1 MRTKI
6 LVYLLLLFPAFAQAQ
21 KKSPFL
27 PEKINL
33 DWKLVSN
40 NHEGKDQYLATLR
53 ISNTNPKAPLPASGW
68 TIYFNALRDMAQK
81 DVGEGLMMEH
91 IHGDLFRLWPTAAFK
106 GIEPGKSITL
116 HCLSNDW
123 AFNRSD
129 APCGFYWVWDNA
141 PETSYNITSLT
152 IAQPEDINKF
162 NRFPGQKNDQITP
175 EMVFEQ
181 NKNIENIPLA
191 SLPLIF
197 PTPQSCVKGT
207 GSFEISPQTVI
218 IANTTFAK
226 EAAFLAESLSKL
238 TGTAL
243 TIQKNASKNA
253 IQFLD
258 DAQQSSP
265 EGYRLNVTST
275 GVEIHAKSPAGAFY
289 AIQSLLQL
297 IPADAWKTPASRLQL
312 PAITVKDAPRYE
324 YRGLHL
330 DIGRNFQNKVEIMR
344 VLNWMAMYKL
354 NKFHFH
360 FTEDEAWRLEIP
372 GLPELTT
379 VGVQRGHTL
388 DSKAHMP
395 ATYGSGGSL
404 SPIQSSF
411 LSRQEYIELL
421 KYAQSLHIQVIPEIE
436 TPGHARAAI
445 KAMDAR
451 YRRLMAEGKPTEAEE
466 YLLSDPNDQSVY
478 RSAQNFTDNVMCVAR
493 PSVYHF
499 IEKVVD
505 ELMRMHQEAGVPL
518 ETVHLGGD
526 EVPRGVWERSPL
538 CQDLLKKLPNDKYRQ
553 TSDLWVYYWEKLRDM
568 MNRKKLYISGWEEI
582 GMRETKIDGN
592 KTMIVNPTFAN
603 DNFHTYV
610 WNTVVGWGTEDLPY
624 RLANGGYKVVL
635 CPVSNLYFDLA
646 YMKDFDEPGYY
657 WGGFLDVD
665 KPFYFIPN
673 DYLKNAKVDRFG
685 NPIDP
690 EVLRGKDRLTDYGKT
705 NIVGIQGHLWSEN
718 MRSAADL
725 EYLALPKMLGL
736 CERAWAP
743 DPAWATSTNEKES
756 TALYQKAWSEFVNVL
771 GKKELPRLCWYQGG
785 AGFRIPTVGAKV
797 ENGAVLAN
805 IQLPGFTIR
814 YTTDGSEPSAS
825 STEYN
830 SPVTAKGQIKL
841 RAFDARGRGGRS
853 VVVNDSN

>member
-1 MRTKI
+1 
-6 LVYLLLLFPAFAQAQ
+6 
-21 KKSPFL
+21 
-27 PEKINL
+27 
-33 DWKLVSN
+33 
-40 NHEGKDQYLATLR
+40 
-53 ISNTNPKAPLPASGW
+53 
-68 TIYFNALRDMAQK
+68 
-81 DVGEGLMMEH
+81 
-91 IHGDLFRLWPTAAFK
+91 
-106 GIEPGKSITL
+106 
-116 HCLSNDW
+116 
-123 AFNRSD
+123 
-129 APCGFYWVWDNA
+129 
-141 PETSYNITSLT
+141 
-152 IAQPEDINKF
+152 
-162 NRFPGQKNDQITP
+162 
-175 EMVFEQ
+175 
-181 NKNIENIPLA
+181 
-191 SLPLIF
+191 
-197 PTPQSCVKGT
+197 VKGT
-207 GSFEISPQTVI
+207 GNFELNLHTGIRPDYLFEKEGAYLLNQIDKITEDPPPGKEPLITNWIRIIKDTKQT
-218 IANTTFAK
+218 N
-226 EAAFLAESLSKL
+226 
-238 TGTAL
+238 
-243 TIQKNASKNA
+243 
-253 IQFLD
+253 
-258 DAQQSSP
+258 P
-265 EGYRLNVTST
+265 EGYQLTITTNTI
-275 GVEIHAKSPAGAFY
+275 EIRASARAGAFY

-297 IPADAWKTPASRLQL
+297 IPADAWKTPAKRFKL
-312 PAITVKDAPRYE
+312 PVLTVTDAPRYE

-388 DSKAHMP
+388 DSKTHMP
-395 ATYGSGGSL
+395 ATYGSGG
-404 SPIQSSF
+404 PINPVQSSF
-411 LSRQEYIELL
+411 LSRQDYIELL
-421 KYAQSLHIQVIPEIE
+421 IYAQSLHIQVIPEIE

-451 YRRLMAEGKPTEAEE
+451 YRRLIAEGKKVEAEE

-478 RSAQNFTDNVMCVAR
+478 HSAQNFTDNVMCVAR

-505 ELMRMHQEAGVPL
+505 ELILMHKEAGVPL

-538 CQDLLKKLPNDKYRQ
+538 CQDLLKTLPNDKYRQ
-553 TSDLWVYYWEKLRDM
+553 TSDLWIYYWEKLRDM
-568 MNRKKLYISGWEEI
+568 MNRKRLYISGWEEI

-592 KTMIVNPTFAN
+592 KTMMVNPTFAN

-646 YMKDFDEPGYY
+646 YMKDFEEPGYY

-673 DYLKNAKVDRFG
+673 DYLKNTKVDRFG
-685 NPIDP
+685 NPIEP
-690 EVLRGKDRLTDYGKT
+690 GALLGKDRLTDYGKT

-743 DPAWATSTNEKES
+743 DPAWATSTDEKES
-756 TALYQKAWSEFVNVL
+756 AALYQKAWSEFVNVL
-771 GKKELPRLCWYQGG
+771 GKKELPRLCWYQDG

-797 ENGAVLAN
+797 ENGSILAN

-814 YTTDGSEPSAS
+814 YTTDGSEPTAS
-825 STEYN
+825 SAEYTD
-830 SPVTAKGQIKL
+830 PIAAKGQIKL

-853 VVVNDSN
+853 IVIQNK